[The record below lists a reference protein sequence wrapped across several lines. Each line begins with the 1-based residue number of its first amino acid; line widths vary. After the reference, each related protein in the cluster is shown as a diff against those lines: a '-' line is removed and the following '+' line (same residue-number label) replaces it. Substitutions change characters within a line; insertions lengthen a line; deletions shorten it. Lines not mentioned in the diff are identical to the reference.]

1 MESIDSDTLCYL
13 GGSRG
18 IQGADLKNLLRHVN
32 ISPMGHSSGSDIQA
46 KYFSTL
52 DETLLK
58 RVQNKYWP
66 DFLLY
71 GYDLRPFLEMTK
83 LSTTEWIKRYMEM
96 AQLLLTTI
104 KTLMNHFLSLP
115 SPHLGIAIYSKD
127 PYSRTVPAHPAK
139 QN

>member
-1 MESIDSDTLCYL
+1 MESIDEDTLCFL
-13 GGSRG
+13 GNSARG
-18 IQGADLKNLLRHVN
+18 IQGEDLKNLRHVN
-32 ISPMGHSSGSDIQA
+32 ISPMGHSSGRDIQA

-83 LSTTEWIKRYMEM
+83 LSSTTE
-96 AQLLLTTI
+96 
-104 KTLMNHFLSLP
+104 
-115 SPHLGIAIYSKD
+115 
-127 PYSRTVPAHPAK
+127 
-139 QN
+139 